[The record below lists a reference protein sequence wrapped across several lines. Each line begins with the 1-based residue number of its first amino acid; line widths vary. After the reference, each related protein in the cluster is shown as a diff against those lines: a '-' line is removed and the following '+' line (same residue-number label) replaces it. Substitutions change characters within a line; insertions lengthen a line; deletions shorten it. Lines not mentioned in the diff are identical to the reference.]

1 MKISIIT
8 INLNNR
14 TGLENTMSS
23 VYEQT
28 YPDVEYIVIDG
39 GSSDGSVEL
48 ITQSSG
54 KIAHWISEKDK
65 GVYDAMNK
73 GIMRAKG
80 EYVLLLN
87 SGDFLLNADVLK
99 LFVDGMKQ
107 KADLVYGNLYVR
119 SKEGLRVIVFP
130 DQLRFSFVAQH
141 SLPHPATLIKR
152 SLFDAVGYYDAN
164 LKICSD
170 WKFFMLAL
178 FKHDATY
185 EHVNLIVTEYNF
197 DGISSQRKNMPVILA
212 EKDKVMR
219 ESFAPFAEDYEDL
232 EKFRS
237 IYQYFNESR
246 RVKLL
251 QTLRI
256 LR

>member
-14 TGLENTMSS
+14 TGLEKTISS
-23 VYEQT
+23 VFAQT
-28 YPDVEYIVIDG
+28 YTDVEFIVIDG
-39 GSSDGSVEL
+39 GSSDGSLEL
-48 ITQSSG
+48 ISQWSDR
-54 KIAHWISEKDK
+54 IAHWVSEKDK

-73 GIMRAKG
+73 GIKHANG
-80 EYVLLLN
+80 AYLLFLN
-87 SGDFLLNADVLK
+87 SGDFFVNANILK
-99 LFVDGMKQ
+99 SFIDGMKH
-107 KADLVYGNLYVR
+107 KADLVYGNLYVK
-119 SKEGLRVIVFP
+119 SHEGLRVVVFP
-130 DQLRFSFVAQH
+130 NQLRFSFVVQH

-178 FKHDATY
+178 FQHNATY
-185 EHVNLIVTEYNF
+185 EHVDLIVAEYNF
-197 DGISSQRKNMPVILA
+197 DGISSPPKNMPVILA

-219 ESFAPFAEDYEDL
+219 DFFAPFSEDYEDL
-232 EKFRS
+232 EKFRNV
-237 IYQYFNESR
+237 YNYYKESR
-246 RVKLL
+246 RIKLL
-251 QTLRI
+251 RTLRI